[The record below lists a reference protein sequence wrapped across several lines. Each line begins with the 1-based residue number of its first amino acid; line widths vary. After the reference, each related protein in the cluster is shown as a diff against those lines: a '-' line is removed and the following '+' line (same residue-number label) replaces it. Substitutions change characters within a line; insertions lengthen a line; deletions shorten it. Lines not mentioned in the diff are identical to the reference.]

1 MKHDKI
7 VLLAKSK
14 INSIKV
20 LIFKALI
27 HSNISRDEYILIN
40 NVMKE
45 FHNMKQCHLKI
56 KQCYLIVWSVEKT
69 NRK

>member
-45 FHNMKQCHLKI
+45 FHNMKQEILMIDK
-56 KQCYLIVWSVEKT
+56 S
-69 NRK
+69 

>member
-14 INSIKV
+14 INRIKV

-27 HSNISRDEYILIN
+27 HLNISHDEYILIN

-45 FHNMKQCHLKI
+45 FHNMKQEILMIDK
-56 KQCYLIVWSVEKT
+56 S
-69 NRK
+69 